1 MKKILFPIL
10 AALLLTGCASSLMTP
25 IENPDN
31 TIPKDKAVVTF
42 IRTSAF
48 GGGIQAPVAR
58 EKNEDNVDFVGVSS
72 TGTQIRDIVDPGEY
86 NYVVSGE
93 NADVLNAN
101 VEANKAYYV
110 RVEPRMGFWKARF
123 VLHKITSDELKD
135 ELQQKRIK
143 DCKVVEVNEGG
154 DQWFANHKEEL
165 RSKLLIG
172 REKYKKL
179 EGDDLMIRTIKPEEG
194 LNELIH

>member
-1 MKKILFPIL
+1 MKKLLFPII
-10 AALLLTGCASSLMTP
+10 AALLLTGCASPLMTP
-25 IENPDN
+25 VENPDN
-31 TIPKDKAVVTF
+31 TIPKNKAVVTF

-48 GGGIQAPVAR
+48 GGGIQAPIAR
-58 EKNEDNVDFVGVSS
+58 EKNGDDVDFVGVAS
-72 TGTQIRDIVDPGEY
+72 TGKQIRDVVDPGEY

-110 RVEPRMGFWKARF
+110 RVEPRMGLWKARF
-123 VLHKITSDELKD
+123 VLYKVTSDELKD
-135 ELQQKRIK
+135 ELQQQRIK
-143 DCKVVEVNEGG
+143 DCKVVKVNEDGER
-154 DQWFANHKEEL
+154 WFTIHKEEM

-179 EGDDLMIRTIKPEEG
+179 EGDQLMIRTIKPEEG
-194 LNELIH
+194 LDELIH